1 METIEFKSKIL
12 DGKYLSLPRG
22 VSERIGNIEEIK
34 VVLKLDEDTQY
45 GQSDGEVDKERMRSA
60 LKEYKMKYPEDDVSL
75 DDFRYVGIVSEIS
88 VKESKDELIDAI
100 ERKLATKE
108 LGD

>member
-1 METIEFKSKIL
+1 MEIIEFKSKIL

-45 GQSDGEVDKERMRSA
+45 GQSDGEVDKERMLSA
-60 LKEYKMKYPEDDVSL
+60 LKEYKMKYPDDNVSL
-75 DDFRYVGIVSEIS
+75 DDFRYVGIVAGNDINDT
-88 VKESKDELIDAI
+88 KDELIKAI
-100 ERKLATKE
+100 EGKYII
-108 LGD
+108 

>member
-1 METIEFKSKIL
+1 MKIIEFKSKIL

-45 GQSDGEVDKERMRSA
+45 GQSDGEVDEERMRSA
-60 LKEYKMKYPEDDVSL
+60 LKEYKMKYPKDEVSL
-75 DDFRYVGIVSEIS
+75 DDFKYVGILAGSQMNDT
-88 VKESKDELIDAI
+88 KDELIKAI
-100 ERKLATKE
+100 ESKYII
-108 LGD
+108 

>member
-45 GQSDGEVDKERMRSA
+45 GQSGGEVDKERMRSA

-75 DDFRYVGIVSEIS
+75 DDFRYVGIVAGSDINDT
-88 VKESKDELIDAI
+88 KDELIKAI
-100 ERKLATKE
+100 ESKYII
-108 LGD
+108 